1 MAGRLD
7 TLEGSLGRREK
18 REKGN
23 IQYHETGEQVTR
35 ARGGAELFVQNPEQ
49 VVIM

>member
-1 MAGRLD
+1 MSSRARWED
-7 TLEGSLGRREK
+7 EK
-18 REKGN
+18 RGGKGN

-35 ARGGAELFVQNPEQ
+35 AGGGAELFVQYPEQ